1 MDNDSSN
8 LIPEEME
15 MTSGGG
21 GKRNCNHI
29 RLHVTENRDRR
40 WRLVREANLT
50 SSLDVS
56 SI

>member
-15 MTSGGG
+15 MTRG
-21 GKRNCNHI
+21 GKRNCNHV